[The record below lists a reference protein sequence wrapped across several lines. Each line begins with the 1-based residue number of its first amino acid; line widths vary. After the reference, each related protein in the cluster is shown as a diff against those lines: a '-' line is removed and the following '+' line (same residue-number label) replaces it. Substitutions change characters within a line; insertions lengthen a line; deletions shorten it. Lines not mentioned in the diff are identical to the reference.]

1 MLFWD
6 WLPVSVTLPKL
17 YTFLVVYM
25 PFILH
30 NSIQDSKSTYVA
42 MKIIWWNE
50 SMRESFSNTQLDK
63 NIRLRVTT
71 TTSNND
77 KSKNCIESFLVN
89 TSWNLILLLL
99 PFYVYFLCS
108 FYIQIFYSIHIA
120 FVYQQGIMIMKCDI
134 KFEWI

>member
-1 MLFWD
+1 MGLTI
-6 WLPVSVTLPKL
+6 PVSVTLPKL

-30 NSIQDSKSTYVA
+30 NSIKDSRSTFVA

-63 NIRLRVTT
+63 NIRLRVAT
-71 TTSNND
+71 TTSND

-89 TSWNLILLLL
+89 TWNRILLPL
-99 PFYVYFLCS
+99 PFTSTFFIFLIHTNILFHTYCFCISAWDHDHEVRYF
-108 FYIQIFYSIHIA
+108 
-120 FVYQQGIMIMKCDI
+120 

>member
-17 YTFLVVYM
+17 YRFLVVYM

-63 NIRLRVTT
+63 NIRLRVAT
-71 TTSNND
+71 TTSND